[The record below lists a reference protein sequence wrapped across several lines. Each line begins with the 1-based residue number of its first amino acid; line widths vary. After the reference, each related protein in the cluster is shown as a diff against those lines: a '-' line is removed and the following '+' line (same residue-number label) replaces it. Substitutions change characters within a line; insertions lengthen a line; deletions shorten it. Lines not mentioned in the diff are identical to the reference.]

1 MVVRDCYFAFY
12 YIFYFAFYYIF
23 YFARRIWGYESGKAA
38 CSSSARPVH
47 CHQNKNEKIP
57 PPKNEDVGIRVGK
70 PYKSLTRALLEPF

>member
-1 MVVRDCYFAFY
+1 
-12 YIFYFAFYYIF
+12 
-23 YFARRIWGYESGKAA
+23 
-38 CSSSARPVH
+38 VH